1 MPLREWWRGLHAP
14 RLGEA
19 PWSPAR
25 RVLFRVLFVFVLLFL
40 SLPAPLNLAP
50 GLSGFTNPIWTS
62 FALRLGAVLGLQVPI
77 HGDTGSSDGMRDWLI
92 LASVLVVSIA
102 VAAVWSAVQRAPTRH
117 GKLLDFLELYCRVS
131 LVQMLAVYGAIKVLA
146 LQFPLPDAATLLL
159 SYGESSP
166 MKLMWTFM
174 GASPTY
180 QRFGGWMEVFA
191 AALLLTRRT
200 RTLGALLA
208 CGVMGNVFVMN
219 LCYDIPVKIGSGT
232 LLGLAMF
239 LAALDAPRLLS
250 MLVLNRPTE
259 PVEYGPEF
267 WGTGRWV
274 WLRRGLTGLFMGSS
288 FVFVAMVV
296 AGGPPT
302 ENPKSISGA
311 YEILSTEGVEGLSR
325 VAFSTRDG
333 RVFFSDGRS
342 QSFLVKQNFDE
353 HRLTLSTR
361 SDGAALDA
369 NLVRSE
375 GTEPNTFTFSGSWN
389 GSPVQLHTRWM
400 DLSTPRLLHRGF
412 HWVNEAPYQP

>member
-180 QRFGGWMEVFA
+180 QRFGGWMRCGRMMHRAKNFA
-191 AALLLTRRT
+191 ASLNGNWRRNIT
-200 RTLGALLA
+200 PCRVKFRRVKPISRGIWWCRGRCCAAGARA
-208 CGVMGNVFVMN
+208 
-219 LCYDIPVKIGSGT
+219 
-232 LLGLAMF
+232 
-239 LAALDAPRLLS
+239 
-250 MLVLNRPTE
+250 
-259 PVEYGPEF
+259 
-267 WGTGRWV
+267 V
-274 WLRRGLTGLFMGSS
+274 W
-288 FVFVAMVV
+288 
-296 AGGPPT
+296 
-302 ENPKSISGA
+302 
-311 YEILSTEGVEGLSR
+311 
-325 VAFSTRDG
+325 
-333 RVFFSDGRS
+333 
-342 QSFLVKQNFDE
+342 
-353 HRLTLSTR
+353 
-361 SDGAALDA
+361 
-369 NLVRSE
+369 
-375 GTEPNTFTFSGSWN
+375 W
-389 GSPVQLHTRWM
+389 
-400 DLSTPRLLHRGF
+400 
-412 HWVNEAPYQP
+412 